1 MQGLADF
8 LNGVIAALEHGLS
21 VLYDEVAYPVFR
33 MFAGLLVDN
42 LGEVFRGDEQ
52 FPGVE
57 LDTSLE
63 RVVLAD
69 LD

>member
-8 LNGVIAALEHGLS
+8 LDGVIAALEHGLC